1 VTGCCLTEAYGLTET
16 SPGVCCVPLG
26 APWDGTIGLPIPSTE
41 VSIRDDAFNELPV
54 WTGEGDIEKHTGE
67 ICVRGPQVMKG
78 YWKNPVETANVL
90 HAGWLKTG
98 DVGHLDDQ
106 GRVTITDR
114 KKDMILVS
122 GFNVYPTEVESVVA
136 AHPGVLECAVVAVPD
151 EKSGE
156 AVKVVIVRKD
166 PNLTK
171 EDVIEHCRAQL
182 TGYKL
187 PRHVEFRDVLPKTPI
202 GKILR
207 RELRDPVNR

>member
-1 VTGCCLTEAYGLTET
+1 
-16 SPGVCCVPLG
+16 
-26 APWDGTIGLPIPSTE
+26 
-41 VSIRDDAFNELPV
+41 
-54 WTGEGDIEKHTGE
+54 
-67 ICVRGPQVMKG
+67 MKG
-78 YWKNPVETANVL
+78 TSTTEETEKVL
-90 HAGWLKTG
+90 KDGWLKTG
-98 DVGHLDDQ
+98 DVGYLNER
-106 GRVTITDR
+106 GYVTLTDR
-114 KKDMILVS
+114 KKDVILVS
-122 GFNVYPTEVESVVA
+122 GFNVYPSEIENVVA
-136 AHPGVLECAVVAVPD
+136 MLPGVLECGAVGVPD

-207 RELRDPVNR
+207 RELRDTVNR